1 VNPSLLRLVLLLL
14 TLLLVSGTARAGRAL
29 HKVLPGESLS
39 TIARRHHMKLA
50 LLRRLNPKVGSRL
63 RPGQRLRVIRAEAP
77 SEGSARA
84 FHRLEPGPGF
94 EILDPRHAWG
104 TMLTVTRVAE
114 VLSEH
119 GIRNLEKPPILVG
132 DISRQRGGFL
142 PPHHSHRR
150 GRDVDIRYP
159 RVRPTKH
166 FVPVTAATLDVKRTW
181 SLIHAFILTG
191 DVVYIFVDRRLQK
204 VLYEQARAEGLSK
217 EKLGE
222 IFQYPRGSR
231 AMAGVIRHEPGH
243 ATHFHVRFKAEP
255 SEGPNS

>member
-1 VNPSLLRLVLLLL
+1 MLLL
-14 TLLLVSGTARAGRAL
+14 TLMLGSGEARGGKVV

-39 TIARRHHMKLA
+39 RIARRHHMKLTQ
-50 LLRRLNPKVGSRL
+50 LRRLNPKVGSRL
-63 RPGQRLRVIRAEAP
+63 RPGQRLRVGREENHP
-77 SEGSARA
+77 SRGDARR
-84 FHRLEPGPGF
+84 FYRLEPGPGF
-94 EILDPRHAWG
+94 DILDPRHAWG
-104 TMLTVTRVAE
+104 TMLTVTRVAD

-132 DISRQRGGFL
+132 DISRKGGGYL

-166 FVPVTAATLDVKRTW
+166 YVPVTAATLDVKRTW
-181 SLIHAFILTG
+181 SLIRAFILTG
-191 DVVYIFVDRRLQK
+191 DVVYIFVDRKLQK
-204 VLYEQARAEGLSK
+204 VLYEQARSEGLSK

-222 IFQYPRGSR
+222 MFQYPRSSR
-231 AMAGVIRHEPGH
+231 AMAGIIRHEPGH

-255 SEGPNS
+255 AEGPNS